1 MCTVPVTRKS
11 SASSR
16 GSASRLPRRSAAANG
31 ACDGDTCACS
41 TSLPWRRTVSS
52 TAGGHHHGGSHVGR
66 RQAGDSTRT
75 IERHRLDRAR
85 ARKSNSSGL
94 KAGAGRSP
102 RPSTTSRV
110 PTRRAGG
117 GPSMTSAARPAA
129 DCQRLPSRTACT
141 TTTLSLDGPRAPAC
155 PTAAAGGGRSRGD
168 SSTVHS
174 IATGCGD
181 SVRLQARS
189 ATGKRS
195 CCAVDQAAPAAMT
208 AVQSQP
214 AAAPRP
220 RVSRQ
225 PAMAAPAPHH
235 QMRADFEPNG
245 SGTSRPTA
253 QPAPR
258 QTAIT
263 TSGRQGS
270 GSLRQALR
278 MLHHTSRAATLP
290 RRHPSRT
297 PCQMFS
303 TMTASPGATLD
314 ADGRRARQVNN
325 ERGGTEGQ
333 KNSRLLRNLR
343 EFATTPGAVVH
354 MLRMWTTVKTPQTRA
369 TSLQVR
375 QPPAK

>member
-16 GSASRLPRRSAAANG
+16 GRASRLPRRSAAANG
-31 ACDGDTCACS
+31 AYDGDTCACS
-41 TSLPWRRTVSS
+41 TSLPRRRNVSS
-52 TAGGHHHGGSHVGR
+52 TAGGHHHGGSQVGR

-75 IERHRLDRAR
+75 IERHRLARAR
-85 ARKSNSSGL
+85 ARKSNSPGL
-94 KAGAGRSP
+94 NAGAGRSP
-102 RPSTTSRV
+102 RPSTMSRV

-117 GPSMTSAARPAA
+117 GPSMTRAARPAA
-129 DCQRLPSRTACT
+129 GCQRLPSRTACT
-141 TTTLSLDGPRAPAC
+141 AITLSLDGPRAPAC
-155 PTAAAGGGRSRGD
+155 PTSAAGGGSSRGD

-174 IATGCGD
+174 IATGWGE

-189 ATGKRS
+189 AAVNRS
-195 CCAVDQAAPAAMT
+195 CCAADQAAPAATT

-214 AAAPRP
+214 TAARP

-225 PAMAAPAPHH
+225 PATAAPAPHH
-235 QMRADFEPNG
+235 QMRAAPEPSG

-270 GSLRQALR
+270 GSLRQARR
-278 MLHHTSRAATLP
+278 MLHTTLQAATPP

-297 PCQMFS
+297 PCHMFS
-303 TMTASPGATLD
+303 TMTASPGAITRR
-314 ADGRRARQVNN
+314 GR
-325 ERGGTEGQ
+325 
-333 KNSRLLRNLR
+333 
-343 EFATTPGAVVH
+343 TTCP
-354 MLRMWTTVKTPQTRA
+354 
-369 TSLQVR
+369 SS
-375 QPPAK
+375 